1 MRHFENPFRHAWSS
15 QPVKANDIL
24 LYLPL
29 LTPSSPDLVSG
40 GKDSKSLIIGA
51 IFQTRARVGRWY
63 VLTEIMPVA
72 MPEAEISI

>member
-1 MRHFENPFRHAWSS
+1 M
-15 QPVKANDIL
+15 KIL
-24 LYLPL
+24 LDTLGAVSQSKAMIYCSICPYLPL
-29 LTPSSPDLVSG
+29 SSPDLVSG